1 VKELSSGEM
10 LRFWYIWYTT
20 LNTGEA
26 NSTEGSQLNPCKKNG
41 YWQQNTVLFYFIP
54 RTISLQNV

>member
-1 VKELSSGEM
+1 M

-26 NSTEGSQLNPCKKNG
+26 NSTEGSQLNPRKKMDTDNKI
-41 YWQQNTVLFYFIP
+41 QFYFI
-54 RTISLQNV
+54 LYQGQLAYKM